1 MILHMVRKKIIRRIR
16 ISTFQRIAT
25 DGNFIILKE
34 EFMKTK
40 VHILDII
47 ALRKDLI
54 FNGSRITNLNMSHN
68 HKFVFWKENRIV
80 YSFKLSN

>member
-40 VHILDII
+40 VHKLDII
-47 ALRKDLI
+47 ALK
-54 FNGSRITNLNMSHN
+54 
-68 HKFVFWKENRIV
+68 K
-80 YSFKLSN
+80 